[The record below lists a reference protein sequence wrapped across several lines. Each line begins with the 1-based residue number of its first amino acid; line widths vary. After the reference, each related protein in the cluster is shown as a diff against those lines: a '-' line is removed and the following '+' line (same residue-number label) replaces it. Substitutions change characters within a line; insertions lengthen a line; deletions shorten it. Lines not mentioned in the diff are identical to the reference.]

1 MWIGSEW
8 INKLEFQIRTMKKY
22 SLFLVL
28 ILAGLNLFSQNR
40 NEEHGAIIK
49 DNPASL
55 KNALKDIVT
64 SADVLE
70 VKDGVSSK
78 ELELTFNDMQWW
90 HNAKFG
96 LFIHWGVYSIAGK
109 GEWYMFSDQVDV
121 REYKKLADQFT
132 AEKFDAKAWAE
143 CAKDAGMKYMVLT
156 ARHHD
161 GFSLWDSPGSYDHF
175 TSMNSAA
182 KKDIV
187 AEYTKA
193 CRVAG
198 LRVGLYYSP
207 LDWRFP
213 GFFFPEMYR
222 ENAEQLKAQTYAQVE
237 ELMKNYG
244 KIDVLWYDGGG
255 DDWLGLGGL
264 KYGMGGVG
272 WSRRPK
278 SEKYTGKP
286 LYEPLILN
294 AMVRQYQPKVIMNDR
309 SGYKGDFKSR
319 EMEIGDFDNTNA
331 WEKCGTMGTGWGYL
345 ATKTEPYP
353 LKKLLT
359 QLSNIVCRGGNF
371 LLNVGPRSD
380 GQIEPVQVAR
390 LKEMGQWLKQYGE
403 CIYGTQGGPVI
414 PTKAYGA
421 TSTSTAIYIH
431 IWEWPEDRKIIIGG
445 LIGVKSGKTL
455 TDDKVLISVMDG
467 KVELSCDQIKSDNIL
482 TVIKLNL

>member
-1 MWIGSEW
+1 
-8 INKLEFQIRTMKKY
+8 MKKF
-22 SLFLVL
+22 SILLVL
-28 ILAGLNLFSQNR
+28 ILAGINLSSQNR
-40 NEEHGAIIK
+40 SASQKN
-49 DNPASL
+49 SL
-55 KNALKDIVT
+55 KDVVAGVE
-64 SADVLE
+64 VLE
-70 VKDGVSSK
+70 VKEGESSK
-78 ELELTFNDMQWW
+78 GLELSAKDMQWW
-90 HNAKFG
+90 HDAKFG
-96 LFIHWGVYSIAGK
+96 LFIHWGLYSIVGK
-109 GEWYMFSDQVDV
+109 GEWNMFTSRVDI

-132 AEKFDAKAWAE
+132 AEKFNAKVWAQ

-187 AEYTKA
+187 AEYTQA
-193 CRVAG
+193 CHEAG

-222 ENAEQLKAQTYAQVE
+222 ENAEQLRDQTYAQVA

-255 DDWLGLGGL
+255 DAWLGLGGL

-272 WSRRPK
+272 WSRRP
-278 SEKYTGKP
+278 SNEKYTGKP
-286 LYEPLILN
+286 LYEPLKLN
-294 AMVRQYQPKVIMNDR
+294 AMVRKYQPKVVINNR
-309 SGYKGDFKSR
+309 SGFKGDFKSR

-345 ATKTEPYP
+345 AGKTEPYP
-353 LKKLLT
+353 LNKLLS

-371 LLNVGPRSD
+371 LLNVGPRPD

-390 LKEMGQWLKQYGE
+390 LKEMGDWLKKYGE

-414 PTKAYGA
+414 PTKNYGT
-421 TSTSTAIYIH
+421 TSTSKAVYIH
-431 IWEWPEDRKIIIGG
+431 VWEWPADHKITISG
-445 LIGVKSGKTL
+445 LSGIKSGKAL
-455 TDDKVLISVMDG
+455 TDDNVSVAVADDTVEISCS
-467 KVELSCDQIKSDNIL
+467 EIKKDNPL
-482 TVIKLNL
+482 TIIKLQL